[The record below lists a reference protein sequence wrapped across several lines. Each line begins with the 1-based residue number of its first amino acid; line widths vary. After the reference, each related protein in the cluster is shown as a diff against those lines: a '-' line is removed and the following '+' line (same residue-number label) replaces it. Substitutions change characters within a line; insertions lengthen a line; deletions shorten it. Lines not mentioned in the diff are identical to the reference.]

1 MSEELL
7 IQHCSPTLAGLKTG
21 SLFNGAFC
29 NEGEMKACIRCWNRV
44 LTKKGVRV
52 VPLQFR
58 EGRALIYV
66 YRPERLRIDFS
77 HSTTEQLL
85 RERGY
90 CKEKPGSCVVH
101 LIKRLQRYE
110 QFPHEIG
117 LFLGYPPE
125 DVSGFIANKGYGYKW
140 VGGWKV
146 YGDETAAKKTC
157 ARYKKCTDVYRSMF
171 AKGKTLGQLTVDAGR
186 GKGISFGFTRTE
198 REIGCVK

>member
-7 IQHCSPTLAGLKTG
+7 IKHCSPTLAGLKTG
-21 SLFNGAFC
+21 NLFNGEFC

-44 LTKKGVRV
+44 LTKKGVRA

-66 YRPERLRIDFS
+66 YRPERLRMDFNHGIS
-77 HSTTEQLL
+77 EQLL

-101 LIKRLQRYE
+101 LIKRLQKYE

-146 YGDETAAKKTC
+146 YGDENVAKKTC
-157 ARYKKCTDVYRSMF
+157 ASYRKCTDTYRSMF
-171 AKGKTLGQLTVDAGR
+171 ANGKTIGQLTVDEYKRKDCVAR
-186 GKGISFGFTRTE
+186 MEYKG
-198 REIGCVK
+198 V